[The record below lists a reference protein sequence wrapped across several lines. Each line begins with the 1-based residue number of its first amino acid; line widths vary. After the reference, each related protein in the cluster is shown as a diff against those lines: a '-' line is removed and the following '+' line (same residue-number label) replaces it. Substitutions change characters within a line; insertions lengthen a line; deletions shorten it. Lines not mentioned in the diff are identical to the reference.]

1 MVKLIHVVFWRILAV
16 FLVFLSV
23 SVLYQFVR
31 TRLKGNKM
39 PRKNTNFHWYDFGV
53 VDSLHEDGTYL
64 YVQNT
69 KGDERKISI
78 SAYKDSVP
86 ILRDKIKKLVGEH
99 CWLRVSKNTANWS
112 EEKWFSDIDIDKNK
126 DNFLEFGDDKEVES
140 NEELKK
146 KLEKTEKERDEEAEG
161 RKKAEAHENTKEKL
175 IKAEKENADMRTNPP
190 VTKGDKK
197 IEERDEGAD
206 KQVKREES
214 AKKIKQMIKKVG
226 EKREIIVNG
235 HPQRLLALCTG
246 IEMHG
251 SRKNLEVE
259 IKSLPDKK
267 SGCDVEV
274 VGQNKITHV
283 ILGVNDASR
292 IYAATFFHP
301 ERENFD
307 RALKKLGYAR
317 NSLKDRTDIDFVDL
331 HHKVVAQMDEM

>member
-1 MVKLIHVVFWRILAV
+1 
-16 FLVFLSV
+16 
-23 SVLYQFVR
+23 
-31 TRLKGNKM
+31 M

-64 YVQNT
+64 YVRNT
-69 KGDERKISI
+69 KDDERKISI

-86 ILRDKIKKLVGEH
+86 ILRDKIKELVGEH

-161 RKKAEAHENTKEKL
+161 RKKAEALAKKMSDDKDQMGAERDDAIRKILPMQEKL
-175 IKAEKENADMRTNPP
+175 AAVEGKE
-190 VTKGDKK
+190 K
-197 IEERDEGAD
+197 IEERDKGAD
-206 KQVKREES
+206 EQKKREQW
-214 AKKIKQMIKKVG
+214 AKKLQERNIKIG
-226 EKREIIVNG
+226 DTEAIIVNG
-235 HPQRLLALCTG
+235 HPRRLLALCAG
-246 IEMHG
+246 VEML
-251 SRKNLEVE
+251 N
-259 IKSLPDKK
+259 KK
-267 SGCDVEV
+267 ILNVKFISSFKENVCDVEV
-274 VGQNKITHV
+274 IDYNKTARV
-283 ILGVNDASR
+283 ALGFDVNNR
-292 IYAATFFHP
+292 IVAATFFHP